1 MTELGQIQS
10 LHRKSLH
17 EELVERLRTI
27 LVESNL
33 KPGEKV
39 PERALCER
47 LGVSRTPMREALK
60 VLASDGLVSLINN
73 RGAVIRGLSEQDV
86 KDLFSVIGAL
96 EALAGEMA
104 CENLG
109 DSQVSKLEI
118 LHKKMVEH
126 YENDDLPG
134 YAECNRQ
141 IHNSILK
148 ASGNQ
153 VLIKQYELL
162 SIRLRRIRFKVNR
175 SPERWKQAIEE
186 HEEMMKSLKNR
197 DGRKLAS
204 QLKQHLQN
212 KMEYLIQSE
221 EFRSTPEYR
230 GH

>member
-1 MTELGQIQS
+1 MTELGHIQS

-60 VLASDGLVSLINN
+60 VLASDGLVTLVNN
-73 RGAVIRGLSEQDV
+73 RGAVIRGLSEQDI

-104 CENLG
+104 CQRLG
-109 DSQVSKLEI
+109 QSQIAKLEL
-118 LHKKMVEH
+118 LHNKMVQH
-126 YENDDLPG
+126 YENNDLAA

-141 IHNSILK
+141 IHSSLLK

-153 VLIKQYELL
+153 VLINQYELL
-162 SIRLRRIRFKVNR
+162 SIRLRRIRFKVNQ
-175 SPERWKQAIEE
+175 SPKRWKQAIKE
-186 HEEMMKSLKNR
+186 HEDMMRSLKKR
-197 DGRKLAS
+197 DGKKLAS
-204 QLKQHLQN
+204 QLRQHLQN
-212 KMEYLIQSE
+212 KMEYLLGSE
-221 EFRSTPEYR
+221 EFKKTPEYR

>member
-1 MTELGQIQS
+1 MTELGNIQS

-60 VLASDGLVSLINN
+60 VLAADGLVTLINN

-109 DSQVSKLEI
+109 ESQIAKLQM
-118 LHKKMVEH
+118 LHNKMVEH
-126 YENDDLPG
+126 YENNDLAG

-141 IHNSILK
+141 IHRAILK

-153 VLIKQYELL
+153 ILVQQYELL
-162 SIRLRRIRFKVNR
+162 SVRLRRIRFKVNQ
-175 SPERWKQAIEE
+175 SPKRWRNLPTAASAIVA
-186 HEEMMKSLKNR
+186 
-197 DGRKLAS
+197 AS
-204 QLKQHLQN
+204 KIYSPSILL
-212 KMEYLIQSE
+212 E
-221 EFRSTPEYR
+221 
-230 GH
+230 